1 MNWMSRPGAMIG
13 ALLMIASVSACAS
26 TDTRQPKVPVVTG
39 AAESADGT
47 QAGESFPEGFDIGQ
61 LPGQKLEPGE
71 CGLFLFMARPT
82 PRFVFFANAAK
93 GSALMNLDGEFVTLA
108 RTETSGE
115 VFDQQYSQQAFVA
128 PAQGLSARLSVL
140 RGRQTRGGSQI
151 DGGSLRLSRDN
162 GWNMVV
168 PVSGATACVNR

>member
-1 MNWMSRPGAMIG
+1 LNWMSRPGAMIG

-26 TDTRQPKVPVVTG
+26 TDTRQPQVPVATG
-39 AAESADGT
+39 AADTAGAAT
-47 QAGESFPEGFDIGQ
+47 AGESFPEGFEIGQ
-61 LPGQKLEPGE
+61 LPAQKLEPGE

-93 GSALMNLDGEFVTLA
+93 GSALMNLDGDFVTLA

-115 VFDQQYSQQAFVA
+115 VFDQQYSQQSFVA
-128 PAQGLSARLSVL
+128 PAQGLAASLSVL
-140 RGRQTRGGSQI
+140 RGRETRGGSQI